1 MEGTAGQKTL
11 SSVGNILERGLLLG
25 DQQGPGERQG
35 GLRLPCPF
43 DCSLLGESL
52 SPLRSCPLP
61 VLPLPCLSPS
71 SAIQSRGVQGWDQA
85 PGCWLEVFLFFSF
98 MNIHSMCCVY
108 MCLSGRVCAHG
119 VYMHLC
125 MCERRQ
131 LTEGWPW
138 QLLPRIVC
146 SSGTRHLLH
155 PCPKLLSV
163 ISQNPHS
170 HPEK

>member
-25 DQQGPGERQG
+25 DQQGPGERRG

-52 SPLRSCPLP
+52 SPLRSCPPP

-85 PGCWLEVFLFFSF
+85 PGCWLEVFLFLFYEYSQYVLW
-98 MNIHSMCCVY
+98 VY
-108 MCLSGRVCAHG
+108 MFERACLC
-119 VYMHLC
+119 
-125 MCERRQ
+125 
-131 LTEGWPW
+131 T
-138 QLLPRIVC
+138 
-146 SSGTRHLLH
+146 
-155 PCPKLLSV
+155 
-163 ISQNPHS
+163 
-170 HPEK
+170 